1 MCLSMQKKQILRM
14 QQELIQRIWK
24 KNDLAN
30 LKSDVDELDI
40 DKIKNIPIRS
50 RSFEIEVDKLDIGM
64 INLRKKLITLIS
76 LIQKI

>member
-1 MCLSMQKKQILRM
+1 M

-50 RSFEIEVDKLDIGM
+50 RSSEIEEDKLDIGM